1 MKREVQ
7 QLTTENHERSAAM
20 AAISEKSSTTERN
33 LREQNEVMDRKNAEL
48 QVRFST

>member
-20 AAISEKSSTTERN
+20 AALSEKSSANERN

-48 QVRFST
+48 QVRLSK